1 MKGRSTLVILISILV
16 LGIFIGVQESWRSKK
31 ATQKVQR
38 VRLFNL
44 DAETLIS
51 IEFSHSN
58 RVVRCAK
65 ENGVWMAGDL
75 DGNTGRADENLIQR
89 MIDGLNTMGGKGTT
103 ITEKQLSIRGIDQAE
118 YGFDKPLATITAVDN
133 RGRHTWLVGRA
144 TPLGEM
150 VYAKADSGEDIY
162 TISALLL
169 MVIPYS
175 PEILRDR
182 TLFPGESAG
191 VRRVE
196 IRGSAGFMQLVKDP
210 QEGWR
215 LQQPVAARAEVK
227 EVDFFIENLYHFRI
241 EEFVA
246 DDVSDFSIYGLQGET
261 RQISLGHADGTSR
274 MYIIG
279 DDIQDK
285 PGYVFARRA
294 DDTSVFSLSADVLQ
308 LVNVPAER
316 FRNAGVLAVP
326 PGSISSIT
334 MTHGEEQLSM
344 AYDGSNVWNITSP
357 MVWEA
362 NPEAISDFVTLWV
375 ASVVTEFDVVTNNI
389 PAEWVFEF
397 GSAELGV
404 TNRLEILPTQGS
416 KDGLFIRRDDDPAI
430 HQINLPYV
438 PEDSINPLVYKNR
451 SIWNLNPEL
460 IDKVTLQKG
469 GVVQH
474 MIERLEDRSFAPV
487 GTNGNVRVNDAALGR
502 LMRKL
507 QRVDTSGYIT
517 YNPRDLDIYGLAKP
531 AAELH
536 ISLSDSSQLGR
547 VLLVGR
553 ETADG
558 FYSMVKG
565 RDVIFYLEK
574 PVVDTLTADLI
585 QNAELVAP
593 PVE

>member
-1 MKGRSTLVILISILV
+1 MKGRSTLVILISIIV
-16 LGIFIGVQESWRSKK
+16 LGVFIWVQDSWLRK
-31 ATQKVQR
+31 APSAKAQR
-38 VRLFNL
+38 VRMFNL
-44 DAETLIS
+44 DSGTLLS

-58 RVVRCAK
+58 GVVRCVK
-65 ENGVWMAGDL
+65 ENGVWMTGDL
-75 DGNTGRADENLIQR
+75 DGNTGRADVALIQR
-89 MIDGLNTMGGKGTT
+89 MVSGLNSMGKGTT
-103 ITEKQLSIRGIDQAE
+103 ITEKQLSIRGMDLAE
-118 YGFDKPLATITAVDN
+118 YGFDNPLVTITAVDN
-133 RGRHTWLVGRA
+133 QGRHTWIVGRE

-150 VYAKADSGEDIY
+150 VYAKTGIGDDIY
-162 TISALLL
+162 TISDRLL
-169 MVIPYS
+169 VIVPSS
-175 PEILRDR
+175 PDILRDR
-182 TLFPGESAG
+182 ILFPGEAAG

-215 LQQPVAARAEVK
+215 LQQPVGARADVK
-227 EVDFFIENLYHFRI
+227 EVDLFIEKLYHFRI

-246 DDVSDFSIYGLQGET
+246 DNVSDFSIYGLQGET

-274 MYIIG
+274 MLIIG
-279 DDIQDK
+279 DDDKDK

-316 FRNAGVLAVP
+316 FRDASVLSVP
-326 PGSISSIT
+326 PGSISSIAI
-334 MTHGEEQLSM
+334 THGEEQLRM
-344 AYDGSNVWNITSP
+344 EYDGSAAWNITSP

-362 NPEAISDFVTLWV
+362 DPRAISDFVTLWV
-375 ASVVTEFDVVTNNI
+375 AAVITEFDVVTNSI
-389 PAEWVFEF
+389 PAEWIIEF

-404 TNRLEILPTQGS
+404 TNRLEILPTKGS
-416 KDGLFIRRDDDPAI
+416 KEGLLIRRDDDPSI
-430 HQINLPYV
+430 YRINLPIV
-438 PEDSINPLVYKNR
+438 PEGVINPLIYKNR
-451 SIWNLNPEL
+451 RVWKLNPEL
-460 IDKVTLQKG
+460 IDKVTLHKNGNDQ
-469 GVVQH
+469 Q

-487 GTNGNVRVNDAALGR
+487 ETGGNVRVNDAALAR

-507 QRVDTSGYIT
+507 QHVDTPGYIT
-517 YNPRDLDIYGLAKP
+517 YNPRDLDIYGLANP

-536 ISLSDSSQLGR
+536 IGLSDSNQLGR

-553 ETADG
+553 ETTEG

-585 QNAELVAP
+585 QNYELVTPSA
-593 PVE
+593 E